1 MTAVYD
7 TATGKRL
14 PATVLQLDRVQ
25 VVAHKT
31 RERHGYFA
39 VCLGTGWR
47 RPEQVG
53 RAMMGVF
60 SSTKYENEQGAT
72 VGISPKRDVKEFRVK
87 DEQGLLPVGKMV
99 GADWFTVGQF
109 VDARSNTKG
118 KGFAGVSGQTRL
130 WSHRVKFVG
139 VVLTG
144 Y

>member
-7 TATGKRL
+7 TETGKRL
-14 PATVLQLDRVQ
+14 AATVLQLDRVQ

-47 RPEQVG
+47 HPRRVG

-60 SSTKYENEQGAT
+60 AGAKTKDMHGGE
-72 VGISPKRDVKEFRVK
+72 VGLAPKAEVKEFRVRSA
-87 DEQGLLPVGKMV
+87 EGLLPVGTSI
-99 GADWFTVGQF
+99 GPSWFKVGQW
-109 VDARSNTKG
+109 VDTRSNTRG
-118 KGFAGVSGQTRL
+118 MGFAGVS
-130 WSHRVKFVG
+130 HMKDH
-139 VVLTG
+139 